1 MLARAIHAAGLR
13 PLAIARVAI
22 ARVMIERAI
31 HAAGLRPLAIA
42 R

>member
-1 MLARAIHAAGLR
+1 LERAIHAAGLR
-13 PLAIARVAI
+13 PLAIAALL
-22 ARVMIERAI
+22 ERAI